1 MTEILS
7 VLEEWEA
14 TNKRHDQ
21 TTLGP
26 SDTGACLRRSAY
38 RLHGY
43 APSDEE
49 EAADKA
55 RFGSLLHAGW
65 SAAITALADPDHLAD
80 VRVHIRGLLADGH
93 ADDVDFRNKVVTDLK
108 TTGDRAWGRWV
119 NNGIP
124 DRMWDQVELYA
135 YGLLGMDYEGPW
147 TLCIQLLNRET
158 GQITPFERAAD
169 PEHGRV
175 LAERLAERQQALI
188 DSASPDDI
196 DREGAGP
203 DTGFPCDYCEFLTL
217 CWPTPDD
224 PALSP
229 QAATIAED
237 PYLIELTLNDY
248 LLASAEESKARRAKD
263 EARAFL
269 TGLKPETYGSI
280 RLTWRG
286 GNDKGEVDDPDA
298 AIARLRALGM
308 DVPTKRKITAKSINV
323 QRVVKRAGE

>member
-1 MTEILS
+1 M
-7 VLEEWEA
+7 
-14 TNKRHDQ
+14 
-21 TTLGP
+21 
-26 SDTGACLRRSAY
+26 
-38 RLHGY
+38 HGY
-43 APSDEE
+43 EPTDAERSRDE
-49 EAADKA
+49 A

-65 SAAITALADPDHLAD
+65 SAMIAALGDPEHQAD
-80 VRVHIRGLLADGH
+80 VRIHIPGLLAEGH
-93 ADDVDFRNKVVTDLK
+93 ADDVDFRHQVVTDLK
-108 TTGDRAWGRWV
+108 TAGGRTWERWV

-135 YGLLGMDYEGPW
+135 YGLTSMAYEGPW

-158 GQITPFERAAD
+158 GQVSPFERAAD
-169 PEHGRV
+169 PDRGKV

-203 DTGFPCDYCEFLTL
+203 DTGFPCDWCEFLTL
-217 CWPTPDD
+217 CWPQPDD

-248 LLASAEESKARRAKD
+248 LLASAEESKARQQK
-263 EARAFL
+263 ESARAFL
-269 TGLKPETYGSI
+269 TGLKAEVYGSI
-280 RLTWRG
+280 RLAWRG
-286 GNDKGEVDDPDA
+286 GNDKGEVPDGEA
-298 AIARLRALGM
+298 AIMVLQSLGM

-323 QRVVKRAGE
+323 QRVVKRVGE